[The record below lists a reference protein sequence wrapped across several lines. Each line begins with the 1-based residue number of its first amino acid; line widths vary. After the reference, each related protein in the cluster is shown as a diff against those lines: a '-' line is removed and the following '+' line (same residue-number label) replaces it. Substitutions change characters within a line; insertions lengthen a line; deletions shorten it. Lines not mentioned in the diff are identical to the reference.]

1 MAKKSQI
8 QYGSPAGGATT
19 AAKADAGGKP
29 KGALIAGA
37 VALLAVVIV
46 IAVFAVKDGGGSG
59 VNKTSFSPEITIS
72 GEALPAMPEAG
83 VDEAIGKTIP
93 TIAGKDFDLKD
104 IELTTGEPTFIVVM
118 AHWCSH
124 CQAEIPKIVEG
135 VDNGDLSKD
144 VKIFGLSTHV
154 EEARGNFPPAS
165 WLDKERW
172 TFPVLLDNRT
182 RDAAA
187 ALGVSGY
194 PGLIAVNADGV
205 VVDRAS
211 GEQTLERLQTMFA
224 AALGTETNDSESEA
238 TTSTTAE
245 TDTTAAPQ

>member
-8 QYGSPAGGATT
+8 QYGSPAGGTTT
-19 AAKADAGGKP
+19 AAKADDGAGKP
-29 KGALIAGA
+29 KGLLIAGA
-37 VALLAVVIV
+37 VALLAVIIV
-46 IAVFAVKDGGGSG
+46 IAVFAVQDGGGSG
-59 VNKTSFSPEITIS
+59 VNKTSFSPEITI
-72 GEALPAMPEAG
+72 GGDALPALPEGG

-104 IELTTGEPTFIVVM
+104 VELTTGEPTFIVVM

-124 CQAEIPKIVEG
+124 CQAEIPKIVDG
-135 VDNGDLSKD
+135 VNNGDLSKD
-144 VKIFGLSTHV
+144 VKIFGVSTHV
-154 EEARGNFPPAS
+154 DEARGNFPPAS
-165 WLDKERW
+165 WLDKENW

-187 ALGVSGY
+187 ALGISGY

-211 GEQTLERLQTMFA
+211 GEQTLEKLQSMFA
-224 AALGTETNDSESEA
+224 AALGESTSDSDSV
-238 TTSTTAE
+238 TTTTAA
-245 TDTTAAPQ
+245 TDTTVAPQ